1 MMAWN
6 GRSSLIYIYIYIR
19 INEFMIS
26 VVGDDDEGA
35 SSGAIDR
42 PRRVHGRQHMLPS
55 GAAISQPRRRPP
67 AHRSARYAWPH
78 PIHLLS
84 LTLHQD
90 PKLRPWPWPS
100 MLRLRRRRCRRP
112 HHLGGVRVTVHGGHI
127 SFSLLNAECRGGS
140 GVCWWIGFIELWWGC
155 AGVCIDAY

>member
-1 MMAWN
+1 MYYVFDDGVEWTIE
-6 GRSSLIYIYIYIR
+6 LDIYIYIR

-67 AHRSARYAWPH
+67 AHRSARYA
-78 PIHLLS
+78 
-84 LTLHQD
+84 
-90 PKLRPWPWPS
+90 
-100 MLRLRRRRCRRP
+100 
-112 HHLGGVRVTVHGGHI
+112 
-127 SFSLLNAECRGGS
+127 
-140 GVCWWIGFIELWWGC
+140 
-155 AGVCIDAY
+155 